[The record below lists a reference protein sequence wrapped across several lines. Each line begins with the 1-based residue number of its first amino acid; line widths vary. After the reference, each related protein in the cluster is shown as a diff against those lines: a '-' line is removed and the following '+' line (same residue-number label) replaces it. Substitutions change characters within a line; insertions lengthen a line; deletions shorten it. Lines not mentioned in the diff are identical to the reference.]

1 MAVAGSI
8 VVTTA
13 DRGDNV
19 TEYLIAWTSD
29 AAGAV
34 TENPVAVKSGKII
47 GVKFIPSAVTAPSAA
62 YDVTVIDGE
71 SVDMVTGL
79 GANLSATA
87 STRPVPLV
95 NSTEKLFFEG
105 GNLTPTVANAG
116 NAKLGTIILW
126 VQGAY

>member
-87 STRPVPLV
+87 STRSVPLV

>member
-19 TEYLIAWTSD
+19 TEYSIAWTSD

-87 STRPVPLV
+87 STRSVPLV